1 MIKFFYF
8 VGTEE
13 ESFYI
18 ELSSSMPCFT
28 IKPNEIERLS
38 ICFNDICIDNGKSLL
53 MGNSKYDEKGLQSC
67 LDSEQLTN
75 RLASYLK
82 HRIFKQS
89 SGGSEQFTLDL
100 RFFSRNSRD
109 IFLIACKL
117 FRIVPVAALSP
128 VFRQIDILL
137 RENRLFEK
145 SSPLTMNELLVEF
158 DMLRG

>member
-1 MIKFFYF
+1 MAEDHYPSAPLEGDITSVDGNQPVSIFISPNMIKFFYF

-18 ELSSSMPCFT
+18 ELSSSMPSFA

-53 MGNSKYDEKGLQSC
+53 LGNSKYDEKGLQSC

-82 HRIFKQS
+82 HKIFKQS
-89 SGGSEQFTLDL
+89 SGGSE
-100 RFFSRNSRD
+100 
-109 IFLIACKL
+109 
-117 FRIVPVAALSP
+117 
-128 VFRQIDILL
+128 
-137 RENRLFEK
+137 
-145 SSPLTMNELLVEF
+145 
-158 DMLRG
+158 